1 MFFFPNYNKPGKGV
15 NKRDPNQPR
24 ITTFFEILPRK
35 LWNLCKVNLLSLI
48 VAIPFF
54 IVTMIVTGVVS
65 AKIVSPLM
73 ASSNF
78 ASYDSST
85 FALLDLGLRAVFSAM
100 FAIFYGMGPVT
111 AGSTY
116 IIRNYGRE
124 EHCWLISDFF
134 EKLWANFRQSLV
146 IWLVDLAAFFLLTV
160 AIDFYMKSGVYLLA
174 YILVFVAIVY
184 TLMHLYIYQ
193 ILITFDLSLKHI
205 FKNSLIFAL
214 AKAPKNLLLLL
225 INLLVHIIIPLVAI
239 LVTANPTVVIA
250 YIALEIFLLPALTS
264 FTTNFFIYS
273 DIETYINLALE
284 SENKE

>member
-35 LWNLCKVNLLSLI
+35 LWNLCKVNMLSLI

-54 IVTMIVTGVVS
+54 IVTLIVTGIIS
-65 AKIVSPLM
+65 SRIVNTLYTL
-73 ASSNF
+73 ASSNPE
-78 ASYDSST
+78 YQTT
-85 FALLDLGLRAVFSAM
+85 FALLDLLLRVVLSWLFAV
-100 FAIFYGMGPVT
+100 FYGMGPVT
-111 AGSTY
+111 AGATY

-134 EKLWANFRQSLV
+134 ERFKSNFKQSIV
-146 IWLVDLAAFFLLTV
+146 VWLIDLAALFMITV
-160 AIDFYMKSGVYLLA
+160 AIDFYMNAGI
-174 YILVFVAIVY
+174 YILAFILIFIAFVY

-193 ILITFDLSLKHI
+193 ILITFDLPLKHI
-205 FKNSLIFAL
+205 FKNSLLFAL

-225 INLLVHIIIPLVAI
+225 INIAVHIGIPVVAV
-239 LVTANPTVVIA
+239 LFVQNPTVTIVIVL
-250 YIALEIFLLPALTS
+250 LEVLLLPSLTS

-273 DIETYINLALE
+273 DIETYINLAQE
-284 SENKE
+284 SEDSE

>member
-1 MFFFPNYNKPGKGV
+1 MLFFPNYNIPGKGV

-24 ITTFFEILPRK
+24 MTTFFEILPRK
-35 LWNLCKVNLLSLI
+35 LWNLCKVNMLSLV

-54 IVTMIVTGVVS
+54 IVSFFVTG
-65 AKIVSPLM
+65 II
-73 ASSNF
+73 SSRIINMLYALSGSNPEF
-78 ASYDSST
+78 QST
-85 FALLDLGLRAVFSAM
+85 LALLDLILRVVLSAL
-100 FAIFYGMGPVT
+100 FAILYGTGPVT

-134 EKLWANFRQSLV
+134 ERFKSNFKQSIV
-146 IWLVDLAAFFLLTV
+146 IWIIDLVALFLLTV
-160 AIDFYMKSGVYLLA
+160 AIDFYMNAGI
-174 YILVFVAIVY
+174 YILEFILIFAAIVY

-193 ILITFDLSLKHI
+193 ILITFDLPLKHI

-225 INLLVHIIIPLVAI
+225 ITLLVHVVIPFVAI
-239 LVTANPTVVIA
+239 YVTANPTVAIVFVL
-250 YIALEIFLLPALTS
+250 LEILLLPALTS

-273 DIETYINLALE
+273 DIEKYINLAQE
-284 SENKE
+284 SENQE

>member
-24 ITTFFEILPRK
+24 LTTFFEILPRK
-35 LWNLCKVNLLSLI
+35 LWNLCKVNMLSLI

-54 IVTMIVTGVVS
+54 IVTFIVIGIIS
-65 AKIVSPLM
+65 SRIVNTLYTM
-73 ASSNF
+73 VSSNPE
-78 ASYDSST
+78 YETT
-85 FALLDLGLRAVFSAM
+85 FALLDLLLRVILSWLFAV
-100 FAIFYGMGPVT
+100 FYGMGPVT
-111 AGSTY
+111 AGVTY

-134 EKLWANFRQSLV
+134 ERFKSNFRQSIV
-146 IWLVDLAAFFLLTV
+146 VWIIDLAALFLLTV
-160 AIDFYMKSGVYLLA
+160 AIDFYMNAGIYVLAFILIFIALL
-174 YILVFVAIVY
+174 Y

-225 INLLVHIIIPLVAI
+225 INIAVHIVIPIVAVVFIQNTTVIII
-239 LVTANPTVVIA
+239 
-250 YIALEIFLLPALTS
+250 IALLEILLLPALTS

-273 DIETYINLALE
+273 DIETYINLAQD
-284 SENKE
+284 SEDQQ